1 MDVDYISR
9 KVIVSAV
16 DSVVVHS
23 GKGRTQSDISGLV
36 PVQDVNVKAGQI
48 DVLAGAESYAF
59 AGLLDVRVANIT
71 QGDLI
76 AYSQPSSKWVNV
88 KQSTVTDGGN
98 F

>member
-9 KVIVSAV
+9 KVLVSLV
-16 DSVVVHS
+16 DSVTVHS
-23 GKGRTQSDISGLV
+23 GRGRTQSNLSGLV

-48 DVLAGAESYAF
+48 VLAGSESYAL
-59 AGLLDVRVANIT
+59 AGLLDVQVANVT

-76 AYSQPSSKWVNV
+76 AYSQPTSKWVNV